1 VPDVFCINCGE
12 ALAPDHRY
20 CPKCGAERFTPR
32 EAPLIP
38 RPPPG
43 AGTQPFRPP
52 PPRAEGE
59 RANLRLR
66 WLPFV
71 FAAGAVF
78 WLIELVQFAAVLAA
92 PAGRDQLRQALI
104 SAGVKQNLDSV
115 IVAESAVVVLFE
127 GAAVALHAAAYFG
140 LRKLRPWGW
149 IAAVIVS
156 AGWSLLL
163 VGIPVLV
170 ILMRRSTR
178 EAFGI
183 S

>member
-1 VPDVFCINCGE
+1 VPDVYCINCGE
-12 ALAPDHRY
+12 ALAPEHRF
-20 CPKCGAERFTPR
+20 CPKCGAERFTPP
-32 EAPLIP
+32 EAPPAL

-43 AGTQPFRPP
+43 AGSQPFRPA
-52 PPRAEGE
+52 PPRATNESTT
-59 RANLRLR
+59 ARLR
-66 WLPFV
+66 WLPFI

-92 PAGRDQLRQALI
+92 PAGRDQLRQALV

-115 IVAESAVVVLFE
+115 IVAESAIVVLFE
-127 GAAVALHAAAYFG
+127 GSAAALHAAAYFG

-156 AGWSLLL
+156 AAWSLML

-170 ILMRRSTR
+170 ILMRRTTR
-178 EAFGI
+178 QAFGI